1 MIETMNKEKEIICEH
16 YEVVSSMWIGG
27 KRMIL
32 AVSTKK
38 SEPHPYLKCIYTEN
52 ELFGRYESA
61 IASDSYPEAVKLY
74 ADDIKAEAVQ
84 LELSQRE
91 MGEAALPCYNG
102 EEVRPVYFTD
112 NLIGKVVAIDERYL
126 SVGYKDRGHQLFYV
140 VGGSGA
146 YPSSRGE
153 ACFCYELYSGK
164 KERIERYEITGYLKE
179 DELPHFAKKTLD
191 TVKEKIRKEK
201 ERDER

>member
-1 MIETMNKEKEIICEH
+1 MSKEKEIICEH
-16 YEVVSSMWIGG
+16 YEVESSLWIGG

-32 AVSTKK
+32 AVSKK
-38 SEPHPYLKCIYTEN
+38 ESEPHPYLKCIYTEN

-61 IASDSYPEAVKLY
+61 IASDSYPEAIKMY

-84 LELSQRE
+84 LELNQRA
-91 MGEAALPCYNG
+91 MGEAALPCYKAD
-102 EEVRPVYFTD
+102 EVRPVYFTD
-112 NLIGKVVAIDERYL
+112 NLMGKIVAIDAEYL

-164 KERIERYEITGYLKE
+164 KERIERYEIMGYLKE
-179 DELPHFAKKTLD
+179 DELPEFAKKTLE
-191 TVKEKIRKEK
+191 TVKERARKEK
-201 ERDER
+201 DKDAR

>member
-1 MIETMNKEKEIICEH
+1 
-16 YEVVSSMWIGG
+16 
-27 KRMIL
+27 
-32 AVSTKK
+32 
-38 SEPHPYLKCIYTEN
+38 
-52 ELFGRYESA
+52 
-61 IASDSYPEAVKLY
+61 
-74 ADDIKAEAVQ
+74 
-84 LELSQRE
+84 

-164 KERIERYEITGYLKE
+164 KERIERYEIMGYLKE